1 MINKLHSITQ
11 GRIRVIS
18 LILADILCM
27 SVVWAVVVNLYKWSG
42 LGNYHATSYWN
53 VWPALILFVFI
64 NGFFRLYH
72 GNPFY
77 PSIPLSPVEE
87 FRRLVGSSVA
97 VHIFIMAVLGF
108 RREATEISRVV
119 LVVSC
124 LGVSV
129 FSQFFRDAVRFVLW
143 NVKVGLIPAV
153 VVGAEDLVIELS
165 KNKYVGFRPMFF
177 SGDNHNIVDF
187 AQKRGIKIL
196 VSSQD
201 VRLFREEMV
210 ELVKWFQQIE
220 FLPLREI
227 FPSQGARPILIGMRG
242 GLEMVNQRRMRGLQI
257 EKHLLDLFLAMVIGL
272 LAIPVFLIVPV
283 LIKVTSKGPVIYKAH
298 RLGKNGRAI
307 SVWKFR
313 TMYDDAD
320 ARLQEIL
327 SSDPQLAS
335 EFKRT
340 YKLSRDP
347 RITPLGRIL
356 RKTSIDEL
364 PQLINVIRGEMALV
378 GPRPIVEEEIKYY
391 GADYEIFSLVKPGI
405 TGLWQCSGRSNMDY
419 KSRVALDRYYVL
431 NWNPW
436 MDIWIVLR
444 TISSVLFMRGA
455 C

>member
-1 MINKLHSITQ
+1 
-11 GRIRVIS
+11 
-18 LILADILCM
+18 
-27 SVVWAVVVNLYKWSG
+27 
-42 LGNYHATSYWN
+42 
-53 VWPALILFVFI
+53 
-64 NGFFRLYH
+64 
-72 GNPFY
+72 
-77 PSIPLSPVEE
+77 
-87 FRRLVGSSVA
+87 
-97 VHIFIMAVLGF
+97 
-108 RREATEISRVV
+108 
-119 LVVSC
+119 
-124 LGVSV
+124 
-129 FSQFFRDAVRFVLW
+129 
-143 NVKVGLIPAV
+143 
-153 VVGAEDLVIELS
+153 
-165 KNKYVGFRPMFF
+165 
-177 SGDNHNIVDF
+177 
-187 AQKRGIKIL
+187 
-196 VSSQD
+196 
-201 VRLFREEMV
+201 
-210 ELVKWFQQIE
+210 
-220 FLPLREI
+220 
-227 FPSQGARPILIGMRG
+227 
-242 GLEMVNQRRMRGLQI
+242 
-257 EKHLLDLFLAMVIGL
+257 MVIGL

-283 LIKVTSKGPVIYKAH
+283 LIKVTSKGPIIYKAH

-340 YKLSRDP
+340 YKLSKDP

-356 RKTSIDEL
+356 RKTSNDEL

-391 GADYEIFSLVKPGI
+391 GANYEIFSLVKPGI

-419 KSRVALDRYYVL
+419 KSRIALDRYYVL

>member
-1 MINKLHSITQ
+1 MTQ

-27 SVVWAVVVNLYKWSG
+27 SVVWAVVVNLYKWAG
-42 LGNYHATSYWN
+42 FGKYHTADYWN
-53 VWPALILFVFI
+53 VWPALILFVVV
-64 NGFFRLYH
+64 NSFFRLYH

-87 FRRLVGSSVA
+87 FRRLVCSSVA
-97 VHIFIMAVLGF
+97 VHVFIMAVLGF
-108 RREATEISRVV
+108 SHESTAISRVS
-119 LVVSC
+119 LVASC
-124 LGVSV
+124 AGVAV
-129 FSQFFRDAVRFVLW
+129 FSQVFRDIARCILW
-143 NVKVGLIPAV
+143 KKKVGLIPVV
-153 VVGAEDLVIELS
+153 VVGNDDMAGELS
-165 KNKYVGFRPMFF
+165 KDKHIGFNPIVYQ
-177 SGDNHNIVDF
+177 GDNHHIVNF

-196 VSSQD
+196 VSTQD

-220 FLPLREI
+220 FLPAREI
-227 FPSQGARPILIGMRG
+227 FPSLGARPILIGMRG

-257 EKHLLDLFLAMVIGL
+257 EKRLLDFFLAMVIGF

-283 LIKVTSKGPVIYKAH
+283 LIRVTSKGPIIYKAH

-320 ARLQEIL
+320 RRLQEIL
-327 SSDPQLAS
+327 SSDPQLAA
-335 EFKRT
+335 EFEKT
-340 YKLSRDP
+340 FKLSKDP

-391 GADYEIFSLVKPGI
+391 GDDYEIFSLVKPGI

-419 KSRVALDRYYVL
+419 KSRVAFDRYYVL
-431 NWNPW
+431 NWNLW

-444 TISSVLFMRGA
+444 TISSVLSMRGA